1 MSQKPFVP
9 VPAMGVRL
17 LSFEDQQPNCEY
29 DVNIEC
35 YHLSEL
41 VKQGYKKVVDI
52 GCGYGRTKKIVE
64 NAGGTWV
71 GVEPFEGGS
80 HTVIASAEDLPFDNA
95 SFDLVNMDSVLE
107 HIPDVERA
115 IAEVSRVLRPG
126 GLFVGYVA
134 FMECFHEISYN
145 HMSYFSLEF
154 YANKHGLKLEKI
166 TGGRR
171 FGIDYHKMVLW
182 SPIPFNNM
190 RAFIAFRIRA
200 WNKLKSKLMYLN
212 LRFRKK
218 LDAAT
223 ASKKATIYYKVECLR
238 QSNGFNFVIKKL

>member
-1 MSQKPFVP
+1 MSEKAFIPGK
-9 VPAMGVRL
+9 GVRL

-29 DVNIEC
+29 DVNVPAYDLEQ
-35 YHLSEL
+35 L
-41 VKQGYKKVVDI
+41 VKKGYKKVVDI

-71 GVEPFEGGS
+71 GVEPFEGGA
-80 HTVIASAEDLPFDNA
+80 HTVVANAEDLPFDNE
-95 SFDLVNMDSVLE
+95 SFDLANMSSVLE
-107 HIPDVERA
+107 HIPDVEKA
-115 IAEVSRVLRPG
+115 IAEVSRILKPG

-154 YANKHGLKLEKI
+154 YANKHGMKLEKI

-182 SPIPFNNM
+182 SPIPFNKM
-190 RAFIAFRIRA
+190 RAFIAFRIRT
-200 WNKLKSKLMYLN
+200 WNRLKSKLMYLN
-212 LRFRKK
+212 LILRKK
-218 LDAAT
+218 LDSKT
-223 ASKKATIYYKVECLR
+223 AITKANIYYKVECLR
-238 QSNGFNFVIKKL
+238 QSNGYNFVIKKL

>member
-1 MSQKPFVP
+1 MSEKAFIPGK
-9 VPAMGVRL
+9 GVRL

-29 DVNIEC
+29 DVNVQA
-35 YHLSEL
+35 YDLATL
-41 VKQGYKKVVDI
+41 VKQGHKKVVDI

-64 NAGGTWV
+64 DAGGTWE
-71 GVEPFEGGS
+71 GVEPFEGGA
-80 HTVIASAEDLPFDNA
+80 HTVVANAEDLPFKDG
-95 SFDLVNMDSVLE
+95 SFDLVNMSSVLE

-115 IAEVSRVLRPG
+115 IAEVGRILRPG

-154 YANKHGLKLEKI
+154 YANKHGMKLEKI

-182 SPIPFNNM
+182 SPVPFRKM
-190 RAFIAFRIRA
+190 RGFIAARIRT
-200 WNKLKSKLMYLN
+200 WNKLKSKIMFLN
-212 LRFRKK
+212 LMFRKK
-218 LDAAT
+218 MDSKT
-223 ASKKATIYYKVECLR
+223 AGKKADIYYKVECLR
-238 QSNGFNFVIKKL
+238 QSNGYNFVIRKL